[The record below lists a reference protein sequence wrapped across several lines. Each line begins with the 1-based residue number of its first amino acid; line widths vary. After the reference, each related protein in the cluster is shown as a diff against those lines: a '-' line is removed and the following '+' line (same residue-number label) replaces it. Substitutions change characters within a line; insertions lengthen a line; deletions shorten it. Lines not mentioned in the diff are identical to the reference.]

1 MATVSDIFDSVTEFE
16 DLLSEAEESAGS
28 EWEMDFVDGLRE
40 SFAIYKEKMYLSEK
54 QEEILRRVAGD
65 E

>member
-28 EWEMDFVDGLRE
+28 EWEMDFVDSIRE
-40 SFAIYKEKMYLSEK
+40 RFTAYGEKMYLSEK

>member
-28 EWEMDFVDGLRE
+28 EWEMDDLHNRELR
-40 SFAIYKEKMYLSEK
+40 AGK
-54 QEEILRRVAGD
+54 QLNL
-65 E
+65 